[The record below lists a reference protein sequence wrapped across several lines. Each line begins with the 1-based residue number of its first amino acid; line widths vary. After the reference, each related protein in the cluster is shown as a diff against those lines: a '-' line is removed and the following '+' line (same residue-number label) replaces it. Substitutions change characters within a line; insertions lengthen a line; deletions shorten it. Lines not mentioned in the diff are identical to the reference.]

1 MRVRQLAVV
10 LVVVL
15 GLLLFAGLGCGA
27 EETATDETTE
37 DTAAS
42 TDTSAGGTSETS
54 EPGEEA
60 AAPSGDPI
68 VFGAVVSATGP
79 AAPLGEP
86 ERATLQMLEEQIN
99 DRGGILGRPVEIV
112 IEDDQSNP
120 NEAVT
125 ATNKLIQQDG
135 AIAIIG
141 GTISPS
147 TLAMKPITARE
158 GIPHVTMSAANAITD
173 EPPIEWIWRTPPKDA
188 LAVARALTHVSEE
201 LGVTRIA
208 VLHDENAFGSS
219 GLSEIEESAGDYG
232 LEVVAKE
239 SYKTDETDL
248 TAPLTKIR
256 SSEPEALVV
265 WGTNP
270 GPAVAA
276 KNMDQLG
283 MDIPYVGSHGIA
295 NTTFIELAG
304 ESAEGVVF
312 PAGKLLIPES
322 ITDPAQKEVVDDF
335 IAAYEEATGN
345 RPNTF
350 AGHAFDSVGLLAD
363 AIERAGST
371 DAGDIQT
378 ALNAT
383 SGWAGPDG
391 IYNYSETDHDGL
403 AVEDLIMVRIE
414 DGSWVLAE

>member
-1 MRVRQLAVV
+1 MA

-15 GLLLFAGLGCGA
+15 GLLLFAGLGCGSD
-27 EETATDETTE
+27 ETATDETTE

-42 TDTSAGGTSETS
+42 ADTSVGESSDTSEAGD
-54 EPGEEA
+54 EV
-60 AAPSGDPI
+60 AAPTGEPI

-79 AAPLGEP
+79 AAALGEQ
-86 ERATLQMLEEQIN
+86 ERDALEMLEGQLN
-99 DRGGILGRPVEIV
+99 DRGGLLGRPVEIV

-135 AIAIIG
+135 VVAIIG

-158 GIPHVTMSAANAITD
+158 GIPQVTMSAANAITD

-188 LAVARALTHVSEE
+188 LAVARALTYVSEE

-219 GLSEIEESAGDYG
+219 GLNEIEKSAADYG

-295 NTTFIELAG
+295 NMTFIDLAG
-304 ESAEGVVF
+304 EAAEGVVF
-312 PAGKLLIPES
+312 PAGKMLIPET
-322 ITDPAQKEVVDDF
+322 ITDPAQKEVVDGF
-335 IAAYEEATGN
+335 IAA
-345 RPNTF
+345 
-350 AGHAFDSVGLLAD
+350 
-363 AIERAGST
+363 
-371 DAGDIQT
+371 
-378 ALNAT
+378 
-383 SGWAGPDG
+383 
-391 IYNYSETDHDGL
+391 
-403 AVEDLIMVRIE
+403 
-414 DGSWVLAE
+414 

>member
-1 MRVRQLAVV
+1 MA

-15 GLLLFAGLGCGA
+15 GLLLFAGLGCGSD
-27 EETATDETTE
+27 ETTTDETTE

-42 TDTSAGGTSETS
+42 TDTSVGESSDTSEAGD
-54 EPGEEA
+54 EV
-60 AAPSGDPI
+60 AAPTGEPI

-79 AAPLGEP
+79 AAALGEQ
-86 ERATLQMLEEQIN
+86 ERDALEMLEGQLN
-99 DRGGILGRPVEIV
+99 DRGGLLGRPVEIV

-135 AIAIIG
+135 AVAIIG

-158 GIPHVTMSAANAITD
+158 GIPQVTMSAANAITD
-173 EPPIEWIWRTPPKDA
+173 EPPIEWMWRTPPKDA

-219 GLSEIEESAGDYG
+219 GLSEIEKSAADYG

-295 NTTFIELAG
+295 NMTFIDLAG
-304 ESAEGVVF
+304 EAAEGVVF
-312 PAGKLLIPES
+312 PAGKMLIPET
-322 ITDPAQKEVVDDF
+322 ITDPAQKEVVEGF
-335 IAAYEEATGN
+335 IAAFEEATGQK
-345 RPNTF
+345 PNTF

-363 AIERAGST
+363 AIERAGT
-371 DAGDIQT
+371 TEPGDIQQ
-378 ALNAT
+378 ALNET
-383 SGWAGPDG
+383 TGWAGPDG
-391 IYNYSETDHDGL
+391 IFNYSETDHDGL
-403 AVEDLIMVRIE
+403 EVDDLIMVRIE
-414 DGSWVLAE
+414 GGSWVLAE

>member
-1 MRVRQLAVV
+1 MA

-15 GLLLFAGLGCGA
+15 GLLLFAGLGCGGD
-27 EETATDETTE
+27 ETATDETTE

-42 TDTSAGGTSETS
+42 TDTSAGETTDTSEAGD
-54 EPGEEA
+54 EV
-60 AAPSGDPI
+60 AAPTGEPI
-68 VFGAVVSATGP
+68 VFGALVSATGP
-79 AAPLGEP
+79 AAALGEQ
-86 ERATLQMLEEQIN
+86 ERAALEMLEGQLN
-99 DRGGILGRPVEIV
+99 DRGGLLGRPVEIV

-135 AIAIIG
+135 AVAIIG

-158 GIPHVTMSAANAITD
+158 GIPQVTMSAANAITD

-188 LAVARALTHVSEE
+188 LAVARALTYVSEK
-201 LGVTRIA
+201 LGITRIA

-219 GLSEIEESAGDYG
+219 GLAEIEKSAADYG

-239 SYKTDETDL
+239 SYRTDETDL

-283 MDIPYVGSHGIA
+283 MDIPYIGSHGIA
-295 NTTFIELAG
+295 NMTFIDLAG
-304 ESAEGVVF
+304 DAAEGVVF
-312 PAGKLLIPES
+312 PAGKMLIPES
-322 ITDPAQKEVVDDF
+322 ITDPAQKEVVDGF
-335 IAAYEEATGN
+335 IAAFEEATGQ

-350 AGHAFDSVGLLAD
+350 AGHAFDSVGLLVD

-371 DAGDIQT
+371 EPGDIQQ
-378 ALNAT
+378 ALNET
-383 SGWAGPDG
+383 TGWAGPDG
-391 IYNYSETDHDGL
+391 IFNYSETDHDGL
-403 AVEDLIMVRIE
+403 EVGDLIMVRIE
-414 DGSWVLAE
+414 GGSWVLAE

>member
-1 MRVRQLAVV
+1 MA

-15 GLLLFAGLGCGA
+15 GLLLFAGLGCGG
-27 EETATDETTE
+27 DETSTDDTTA
-37 DTAAS
+37 DTAAA
-42 TDTSAGGTSETS
+42 TETSAGETGDTTETS
-54 EPGEEA
+54 EAGGQA
-60 AAPSGDPI
+60 AAPTGEPI

-79 AAPLGEP
+79 AAALGEQ
-86 ERATLQMLEEQIN
+86 ERAALEMLEGQLN
-99 DRGGILGRPVEIV
+99 DRGGLLGRPVDIV

-135 AIAIIG
+135 AVAIIG

-158 GIPHVTMSAANAITD
+158 GIPQVTMSAANAITD
-173 EPPIEWIWRTPPKDA
+173 EPPIEWMWRTPPKDA
-188 LAVARALTHVSEE
+188 LAVARALTYVSEE

-219 GLSEIEESAGDYG
+219 GLAEIEKSAADYG

-239 SYKTDETDL
+239 SYRTDETDL

-295 NTTFIELAG
+295 NMTFIDLAG
-304 ESAEGVVF
+304 DAAEGVVF

-322 ITDPAQKEVVDDF
+322 ITDPAQKEVVDGF
-335 IAAYEEATGN
+335 IAAFEEATGQK
-345 RPNTF
+345 PNTF
-350 AGHAFDSVGLLAD
+350 AGHAFDSVGLLAN
-363 AIERAGST
+363 AIERAGT
-371 DAGDIQT
+371 TEPGDIQK
-378 ALNAT
+378 ALNET
-383 SGWAGPDG
+383 TGWAGPDG
-391 IYNYSETDHDGL
+391 IFNYSETNHDGL
-403 AVEDLIMVRIE
+403 EVDDLIMVRIE
-414 DGSWVLAE
+414 NGSWVMAE